1 MNKEEQKIHNKRF
14 YVIQAIRFLAFLMI
28 FLQHTTEYH
37 SFKYYS
43 AGLAVSFFII
53 LSGFLNGYKYSNKY
67 SNVKIKDIKDFTK
80 KRISKIYGLH
90 IVMLLLS
97 RTFTRIFTM
106 TGKENVMEWI
116 KKLFLNIFLL
126 QSYVDDK
133 FVYFSFNGV
142 SWFLAVIVLTAILT
156 IPFLNIINK
165 ILDRKNGKKKLLL
178 VTVAILII
186 DIMYSYI
193 VSRMKVNEEFW
204 LYIFPM
210 ARLPEYFI
218 GLVLGISYLDK
229 SEKNSTSYN
238 CLEIITI
245 MILACVI
252 VLQRKNLIPSWIGW
266 GLLWIIPNILVIAV
280 FSHEKGIISKLLG
293 NKLFIWLG
301 NISMETY
308 IIHQVLIIN
317 MSGIIGKIN
326 QPVMKYMVLI
336 FLFIMTIV
344 ISNFIHKVMINTK
357 DYPKKEKLLN

>member
-1 MNKEEQKIHNKRF
+1 MNEEEQKIHDKKF
-14 YVIQAIRFLAFLMI
+14 YTIQAIRFLAFLMI

-37 SFKYYS
+37 SFQYYS

-90 IVMLLLS
+90 IIMLLLS

-106 TGKENVMEWI
+106 TGKENIMEWI

-126 QSYVDDK
+126 QSYVDNK

-156 IPFLNIINK
+156 IPLLKIINK
-165 ILDRKNGKKKLLL
+165 ILNGKKGKKKLLL
-178 VTVAILII
+178 VTIIILII

-193 VSRMKVNEEFW
+193 ISRMKVNEEFW
-204 LYIFPM
+204 LYIFPI
-210 ARLPEYFI
+210 ARIPEYFI
-218 GLVLGISYLDK
+218 GLALGTTYIDRSKKK
-229 SEKNSTSYN
+229 STKDN
-238 CLEIITI
+238 CLEIITVI
-245 MILACVI
+245 TLVCVI
-252 VLQRKNLIPSWIGW
+252 ILQKKNLIPSWIGW
-266 GLLWIIPNILVIAV
+266 ELCWIIPNILAISV
-280 FSHEKGIISKLLG
+280 FSHENGIISKLLG

-317 MSGIIGKIN
+317 MSCMIGKIN
-326 QPVMKYMVLI
+326 RPIMKYIVLI

-344 ISNFIHKVMINTK
+344 ISNFIHKVIVNTK
-357 DYPKKEKLLN
+357 NYDKKEKMMN